1 MEMETHLERRA
12 SLPEAARAL
21 VEVDVALADDLVVAI
36 DTLVEREIRT
46 LVATE
51 ETGSV
56 RLARIGRLSLFRH
69 ELEGAVND
77 ELDTG
82 R

>member
-1 MEMETHLERRA
+1 METHLERRA

>member
-12 SLPEAARAL
+12 SLPEAARAV

-36 DTLVEREIRT
+36 DRLVEHEIRT
-46 LVATE
+46 LVATD
-51 ETGSV
+51 ETGSL
-56 RLARIGRLSLFRH
+56 RLARIGRLSLFSH

>member
-1 MEMETHLERRA
+1 MRAHLERRA
-12 SLPEAARAL
+12 SMPEAARAI
-21 VEVDVALADDLVVAI
+21 VEVDVALADDMVVAI
-36 DTLVEREIRT
+36 DRLVEHEIAA
-46 LVATE
+46 LVASDE
-51 ETGSV
+51 AGSA

-69 ELEGAVND
+69 ELETAVND